1 MVEGYCNQDEFSVC
15 QGPRASSWGAS
26 PEENCRGRR
35 QACWSTLSMAQG
47 VPAASPPSSSR
58 PGISIA
64 HYQVGR
70 TEMLLLELR
79 GQFCADDLCAIVN
92 VGQAGLSARAI
103 RVLCEYGRMK
113 RLVCVPCQPELCSN
127 VPQAGK
133 VGAPFRLLLACPV
146 DMFPWTR
153 HCELRLLFGH

>member
-1 MVEGYCNQDEFSVC
+1 MVAPS
-15 QGPRASSWGAS
+15 
-26 PEENCRGRR
+26 GRTDGTTGLTLAR
-35 QACWSTLSMAQG
+35 QAHTGLG
-47 VPAASPPSSSR
+47 IDASAEAIGDATHNTELN
-58 PGISIA
+58 GISIA